1 VGLILIFIFK
11 PALMADFAEAKEYY
25 EQVTKTYWQRYRE
38 LQELERA
45 MAKARTEMETACKH
59 DWVRDW
65 EDRDE
70 RSRWICRHC
79 NKSR

>member
-1 VGLILIFIFK
+1 
-11 PALMADFAEAKEYY
+11 MADFAEAKEYY
-25 EQVTKTYWQRYRE
+25 EQVTQEYFQRYKE
-38 LQELERA
+38 LHALEQT
-45 MAKARTEMETACKH
+45 MKKARADMEAACKH
-59 DWVRDW
+59 DLVRDW

>member
-1 VGLILIFIFK
+1 MSQLG
-11 PALMADFAEAKEYY
+11 EARQYY
-25 EQVTKTYWQRYRE
+25 EEMQALYWQRYRE
-38 LQELERA
+38 LEDLRRELDTARA
-45 MAKARTEMETACKH
+45 DMEAACKH

-70 RSRWICRHC
+70 RSRWICQHC